1 VASIDCEAINPDLS
15 RAHRKDACM
24 SDTVSGA
31 IIVSSLGNDGPTFL
45 SLPDLADSADLGTV
59 HVPGAAHA
67 EPLSFGLLVDFS
79 TLSPD
84 LQVITQQAGPTE
96 QSASVTGYS
105 FITLDEKPPVI
116 PGALHTT

>member
-1 VASIDCEAINPDLS
+1 
-15 RAHRKDACM
+15 M

-31 IIVSSLGNDGPTFL
+31 IIVSSLGSDGPTFL
-45 SLPDLADSADLGTV
+45 SLPELADSPDLGTV
-59 HVPGAAHA
+59 HVPGGAHA
-67 EPLSFGLLVDFS
+67 EPMSFSLMVDFS

-105 FITLDEKPPVI
+105 FVVLDEKPPII
-116 PGALHTT
+116 PGALHTL

>member
-1 VASIDCEAINPDLS
+1 
-15 RAHRKDACM
+15 M

-45 SLPDLADSADLGTV
+45 SLPDLAGSPDLGTV

-67 EPLSFGLLVDFS
+67 EPMSFSLLVNFS

-84 LQVITQQAGPTE
+84 LQVITQQAHPTH
-96 QSASVTGYS
+96 QPATVSGYS
-105 FITLDEKPPVI
+105 FLALDETPPII
-116 PGALHTT
+116 PGGLHTT